1 MSNLEFLSSGSILA
15 DEIGYI
21 SDDDGNIQ
29 LRKGDEFINLTTRQC
44 VDLRDM
50 LSVHLDVLDFVKRK
64 ECK

>member
-29 LRKGDEFINLTTRQC
+29 LRQGDEFINLTPSQC
-44 VDLRDM
+44 VDLREL
-50 LSVHLDVLDFVKRK
+50 LSTHLDVLNFVKCK

>member
-1 MSNLEFLSSGSILA
+1 MRNLEFLSSGSILA

-29 LRKGDEFINLTTRQC
+29 LQQGGDFIILTPRQC
-44 VDLRDM
+44 LDLREL
-50 LSVHLDVLDFVKRK
+50 LSAHLDVLNFVKCK

>member
-21 SDDDGNIQ
+21 GDDDGNIQ
-29 LRKGDEFINLTTRQC
+29 LRQGDEFINLTPRQC
-44 VDLRDM
+44 VDLREL
-50 LSVHLDVLDFVKRK
+50 LSAHLDVLNFVKCK